1 MTGHHYDKYRRA
13 FREGLER
20 GMLPAMARQYAIL
33 EVTAGEILF

>member
-20 GMLPAMARQYAIL
+20 GMLPAMARQHAMWQ
-33 EVTAGEILF
+33 VAQSEILY